1 MCVCVCV
8 TIIPLQGK
16 EDISH
21 HHSNQTS
28 ASSGLVSLVIKS
40 LSLTL
45 TCAVFLSHVTNRI
58 KSIFIARFKT
68 SAADVILTRVQLQ
81 ISKRIGPHAL
91 KFFTFS
97 VRKKWTG
104 SRTTTRW
111 FLYLSAGCEDEG
123 KLLPF
128 SKRFHGALLNN
139 SSRMDRNKC
148 FKPTKLFT
156 GVSSQRPKTCSD
168 AAQWCYFNSSDHD
181 LYVTATLVHIKHRE
195 RLTVGTLPATY
206 NQQTAADQ

>member
-1 MCVCVCV
+1 MCLCVCV

-91 KFFTFS
+91 NS
-97 VRKKWTG
+97 LLSQLERNE
-104 SRTTTRW
+104 RTRGRPRGG
-111 FLYLSAGCEDEG
+111 FYILSAGCEDEG

-156 GVSSQRPKTCSD
+156 GVSFHRHQIQHVQMQLSSVILTALTMISTSQQHSC
-168 AAQWCYFNSSDHD
+168 
-181 LYVTATLVHIKHRE
+181 I
-195 RLTVGTLPATY
+195 
-206 NQQTAADQ
+206 